1 MRKTKSLFFCQEC
14 GHETPKWMG
23 KCPNCNNWNT
33 FVEEIVDKKTAKRI
47 GKSLISDKK
56 PEKLI
61 ELKVENEDRINTG
74 IVELNRVLGGGIV
87 KGSLVL
93 FGGDPGIGKS
103 TLLIQTSGKISEE
116 NKVLYITGEESTAQL
131 KMRADRLKI
140 NSENLYIMSETDLDI
155 IIANIENTK
164 PDIVIIDSIQTIF
177 SPNIES
183 APGSVSQVREATSI
197 FMKIAKTRNIAIMIV
212 GHVTKD
218 GSIAGP
224 RVLEHM
230 VDTVLYFEGE
240 RHNTYRVLRGVKN
253 RFGSTNEIGI
263 FEMKQEGLVE
273 VKNPSEILISSRPK
287 NTEGSIVIPSLEGTR
302 PMLIEVQALVSPTP
316 FGMPRRV
323 ATGLDYNR
331 VILMTAVL
339 DKKAGVHLESS
350 DVYVNIVGGINIKEP
365 GLDLGIISAIVS
377 SFRDMPINSGIA
389 VVGEIGLT
397 GEVRSVMSIEKRIKE
412 VEKMGFEK
420 IVIPKANLKGIDLNS
435 FELEVVGVSNISE
448 ALREIIK

>member
-1 MRKTKSLFFCQEC
+1 
-14 GHETPKWMG
+14 MG
-23 KCPNCNNWNT
+23 KCPGCNTWNS
-33 FVEEIVDKKTAKRI
+33 FVEEIVDKKTERRV
-47 GKSLISDKK
+47 GKSALTDKK
-56 PEKLI
+56 PEKLTD
-61 ELKVENEDRINTG
+61 LKSENEDRIKSG
-74 IVELNRVLGGGIV
+74 IGELDRVLGGGIV

-103 TLLIQTSGKISEE
+103 TLLIQTSGTVAENG
-116 NKVLYITGEESTAQL
+116 NKVLYVTGEESTAQL
-131 KMRADRLKI
+131 KLRADRLNI
-140 NSENLYIMSETDLDI
+140 SSDSLYILAETDLDI
-155 IIANIENTK
+155 IMGSIENIK
-164 PDIVIIDSIQTIF
+164 PDVVIIDSIQTMF
-177 SPNIES
+177 SPNVES

-197 FMKIAKTRNIAIMIV
+197 LMRTAKTQNIAIMIV
-212 GHVTKD
+212 GHVTKE

-263 FEMKQEGLVE
+263 FEMKQEGLIE
-273 VKNPSEILISSRPK
+273 VKNPSEMLISSRPQ
-287 NTEGSIVIPSLEGTR
+287 NTEGSIVVPSLEGTR
-302 PMLIEVQALVSPTP
+302 PMLIEIQALVSSTP

-339 DKKAGVHLESS
+339 DKKAGIHLESS

-365 GLDLGIISAIVS
+365 GLDLGIVSAIVS
-377 SFRDMPINSGIA
+377 SFRETPVNSKVA
-389 VVGEIGLT
+389 AVGEIGLT
-397 GEVRSVMSIEKRIKE
+397 GEIRSVMSIEKRIRE

-420 IVIPKANLKGIDLNS
+420 IVIPKSNLKGLDLNS
-435 FELEVVGVSNISE
+435 FNIKVSGVANVIE
-448 ALREIIK
+448 ALREIM